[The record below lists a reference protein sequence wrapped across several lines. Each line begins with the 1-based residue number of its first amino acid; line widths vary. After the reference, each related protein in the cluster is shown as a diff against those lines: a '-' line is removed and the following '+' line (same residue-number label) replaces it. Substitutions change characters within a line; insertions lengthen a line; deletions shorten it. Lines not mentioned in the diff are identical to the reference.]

1 MTDAVQSYFFN
12 SQIVTRADGR
22 FVLVAPSES
31 AENPQVRSVV
41 NSLVNSADAVIA
53 DVLFLNL
60 RESMQNGGGP
70 ACLRT
75 RVVLNQEEQD
85 AIPPQLFFS
94 DELFDELTSWVKYY
108 YRDSLSLSDFRDPE
122 LLTEIQAALD
132 KLTQI
137 LRLGSIYSFQK

>member
-1 MTDAVQSYFFN
+1 M
-12 SQIVTRADGR
+12 G
-22 FVLVAPSES
+22 APSEME
-31 AENPQVRSVV
+31 ENQNVRSLI
-41 NSLVNSADAVIA
+41 NSLVNSENSAIA

-75 RVVLNQEEQD
+75 RVVLNQEEQS

-94 DELFDELTSWVKYY
+94 ENLFDELTAWVKHH
-108 YRDSLSLSDFRDPE
+108 YRDSLTLTDFRDPK
-122 LLTEIQAALD
+122 LLTEIQAALE

>member
-1 MTDAVQSYFFN
+1 
-12 SQIVTRADGR
+12 
-22 FVLVAPSES
+22 
-31 AENPQVRSVV
+31 
-41 NSLVNSADAVIA
+41 
-53 DVLFLNL
+53 
-60 RESMQNGGGP
+60 MQNGGGP

-94 DELFDELTSWVKYY
+94 GELFDELTYWVKHY

>member
-1 MTDAVQSYFFN
+1 
-12 SQIVTRADGR
+12 VTRTDGR

-31 AENPQVRSVV
+31 EENPKVRSVID
-41 NSLVNSADAVIA
+41 SLVHSADAVIA

-94 DELFDELTSWVKYY
+94 EELFDELTSWVKHY